1 MTARATAGRPSVID
15 CINIGLQDIGR
26 QLHQMLQ
33 GNGKTNNYSGWLPMA
48 FQRFAALAAL
58 NILVLS
64 ACGGGGGGGE
74 AISAAPEASVSI
86 ATRSVTVSATY
97 ADYAPSRSITVTAAN
112 VPDTGLYVGV
122 DAGTAGLAYADLQA
136 ASETTANLVLQFRSP
151 IDVDVGTVTDQVTVY
166 VCLDDQCDRQVRGSP
181 MTVTAS
187 YTVSAPM
194 TAALA
199 SPTMAATGALQ
210 DMSAPQGSTAINLT
224 HTGAIAP
231 SVLIDT
237 AYSSID
243 YVSAIPNSPISMQV
257 TVNFRHPAN
266 MGVGSYTENVALR
279 VCYDSACRREV
290 SGSPLALQ
298 TSYVVSSVVPPE
310 PNITTLPYLTR
321 TTLSHD
327 VVDAEYSAS
336 LDAIVMVSAKPT
348 SSLYVY
354 DTATGTESEVRLNRV
369 PTAVGVS
376 PDGNT
381 AAVGHDALIT
391 IVDLTTAGQAG
402 APAPV
407 VLNLSADAFDVV
419 LDGHG
424 FVHAVPRVDQWV
436 EMHSVEIATNTE
448 SLGTGILRAG
458 SRVKL
463 HPSGESLYTAD
474 NGLSPS
480 DIAKFDI
487 RSGIAA
493 GLYDSPYHGDYEM
506 CGDLW
511 LKQDGAVIY
520 TKCGNTFRTSTIRND
535 DMVYNGRLQL
545 SVSQSYGYQ
554 IDSLSQSDATDEIAL
569 LEADWY
575 SCTVANYDCYTHLN
589 LYESEFLN
597 RTAVYSLAPIDFNG
611 STYSQR
617 GSFVFHSADGAHRYI
632 ISHLFRFPGT
642 DEPYYL
648 TVQQ

>member
-1 MTARATAGRPSVID
+1 
-15 CINIGLQDIGR
+15 
-26 QLHQMLQ
+26 
-33 GNGKTNNYSGWLPMA
+33 MA
-48 FQRFAALAAL
+48 SRTFAALAAL
-58 NILVLS
+58 SILFLS
-64 ACGGGGGGGE
+64 ACGGGGGD
-74 AISAAPEASVSI
+74 AAATAAQETRVSI
-86 ATRSVTVSATY
+86 ATSSVTASATY
-97 ADYAPSRSITVTAAN
+97 ADFAPSRTVAVTIAN
-112 VPDTGLYVGV
+112 VPDAGLYAGV
-122 DAGTAGLAYADLQA
+122 TAGTAGLAFTDFQA
-136 ASETTANLVLQFRSP
+136 TSETTANLILQFRSP

-166 VCLDDQCDRQVRGSP
+166 VCFDDQCDRQVRGSP

-187 YTVSAPM
+187 YTVSSPM
-194 TAALA
+194 TAALV
-199 SPTMAATGALQ
+199 SPTVAVIGALQ
-210 DMSAPQGSTAINLT
+210 DPSAPQASTIINLS
-224 HTGAIAP
+224 HTGDMPP
-231 SVLIDT
+231 SVMIDGVY
-237 AYSSID
+237 ASID
-243 YVSAIPNSPISMQV
+243 SVIALSTSPVSTQV
-257 TVNFRHPAN
+257 TVNFRHPTSLGI
-266 MGVGSYTENVALR
+266 GVHSENVALR

-290 SGSPLALQ
+290 NGSPLALQ
-298 TSYVVSSVVPPE
+298 TTYVVESVVPPE
-310 PNITTLPYLTR
+310 PDVTPLPYLSR

-336 LDAIVMVSAKPT
+336 LDAVVMVSARPT

-354 DTATGTESEVRLNRV
+354 DTATGMESEVRLNRV
-369 PTAVGVS
+369 PTAVGIS

-381 AAVGHDALIT
+381 AAVGHDALLT

-436 EMHSVEIATNTE
+436 NMHSVEIATNTE
-448 SLGTGILRAG
+448 RLGTSLVRAG
-458 SRVKL
+458 AREKL
-463 HPSGESLYTAD
+463 HPSGDYLYTAD

-487 RSGIAA
+487 RTGVAE

-511 LKQDGAVIY
+511 LKQDGTVIY
-520 TKCGNTFRTSTIRND
+520 TKCGNTFRTSTTRND
-535 DMVYNGRLQL
+535 DMIYNGRLQL
-545 SVSQSYGYQ
+545 SDSHNFGAFQ
-554 IDSLSQSDATDEIAL
+554 IDALSQSDATHEIAL
-569 LEADWY
+569 LESDWY
-575 SCTVANYDCYTHLN
+575 PCSSLNRDCYTHLN

-617 GSFVFHSADGAHRYI
+617 GSFVFHSADGAHRYL
-632 ISHLFRFPGT
+632 ISHLLQFSAN